1 MQKIVA
7 NSDIAVKTSQKGLSE
22 LKELV
27 KSLENGELKTYPLDT
42 AMREFDK
49 IIAKWKSKPPSVLST
64 ICARSQSL
72 SQKTVNKKPKTS
84 KTN

>member
-7 NSDIAVKTSQKGLSE
+7 NSDITVKTSQKGLSE

-49 IIAKWKSKPPSVLST
+49 IIAT
-64 ICARSQSL
+64 RS
-72 SQKTVNKKPKTS
+72 
-84 KTN
+84 

>member
-27 KSLENGELKTYPLDT
+27 KSLENGKLKTYPLDT

-49 IIAKWKSKPPSVLST
+49 IIAK
-64 ICARSQSL
+64 
-72 SQKTVNKKPKTS
+72 
-84 KTN
+84 